1 MHKENSLNKQ
11 SDIDG
16 QQTLVKNNTSFKGDV
31 FRLVGGTI
39 IAEIIGIITV
49 VLSAAYSFGG
59 EKIINPKGATVNA
72 KQVYEPEICQ
82 NTYRYYSY
90 N

>member
-1 MHKENSLNKQ
+1 MNKQ

-49 VLSAAYSFGG
+49 PIISRLFGPDVFG
-59 EKIINPKGATVNA
+59 TVA
-72 KQVYEPEICQ
+72 LFASVTGLLTVIACWRYELAIVIPE
-82 NTYRYYSY
+82 NDE
-90 N
+90 